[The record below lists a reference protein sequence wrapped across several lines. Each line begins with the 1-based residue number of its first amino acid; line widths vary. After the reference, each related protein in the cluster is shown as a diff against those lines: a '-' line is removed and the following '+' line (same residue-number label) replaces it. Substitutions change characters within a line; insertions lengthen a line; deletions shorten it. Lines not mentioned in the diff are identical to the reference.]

1 MYAVNSF
8 CTSDEKI
15 DMKKFRIE
23 IYYYEFLSVA
33 VFIVAII
40 LF

>member
-1 MYAVNSF
+1 MYAVNCF

-23 IYYYEFLSVA
+23 EYSYEFLSVA
-33 VFIVAII
+33 VFIDVII